1 MDRTSLI
8 TIGIALAALTA
19 LALAAPP
26 AELAELAADW
36 PHVLSLAALIPI
48 AILATRIAR
57 LRDACLAALQPRTRT
72 GAPATTP
79 HTLPPT
85 LAILALTAAAAI
97 LGPAPAIAP
106 ALLAS
111 LLAMLALLARTGA
124 PSRLDPN
131 LDLVDAPASRTRTH
145 AAPRAAAPEA
155 RRAA

>member
-1 MDRTSLI
+1 MDRTTLI
-8 TIGIALAALTA
+8 TIGLALAILTA

-26 AELAELAADW
+26 AALNELAAHW
-36 PHVLSLAALIPI
+36 PSILSLAALVPI
-48 AILATRIAR
+48 AILATRITR

-72 GAPATTP
+72 GAPAASP

-111 LLAMLALLARTGA
+111 LLAMLALLARAGA
-124 PSRLDPN
+124 PPRLDPN

-145 AAPRAAAPEA
+145 DAPRAAAREA